1 MCCCPVIL
9 GYSGRSPGK
18 VADPAV
24 DLDGVRARGLRD
36 LSSAAALAERFDVV
50 LSRPVRELS
59 KPWWPAR

>member
-1 MCCCPVIL
+1 
-9 GYSGRSPGK
+9 
-18 VADPAV
+18 V